1 MLSEDIIHISL
12 EQNSHLYIHTGH
24 SDNFN
29 ETVEQA
35 QLLKDSGV
43 TIYSVGVGL
52 TDEKELKLIASNETY
67 VFTVDN
73 YDRIDEIAGPLA
85 GVTCACMLYFYAIE
99 IQKKMS
105 EENNF

>member
-1 MLSEDIIHISL
+1 VGF
-12 EQNSHLYIHTGH
+12 YYFAGH

-29 ETVEQA
+29 ETVDQA

-52 TDEKELKLIASNETY
+52 TDEKELQLIASNATY

-73 YDRIDEIAGPLA
+73 YDRIDEITGPLA
-85 GVTCACMLYFYAIE
+85 GVTCACM
-99 IQKKMS
+99 
-105 EENNF
+105 NFFPSKLI